1 MQLLTDKPKTLSL
14 LTLLLVATLLVA
26 CSAGSSSDSL
36 GGGYVQG
43 SGAAVALTPRAGVPN
58 LVAPRVDALAPA
70 MQLTTFDGKQVSL
83 GELLKQHKVV
93 LVNFWA
99 TWCPPCRAE
108 MPDIEAVYERFG
120 PQGLTVAAVN
130 MQESDHQVA
139 GYAQEGGYTFPL
151 LLDPTGVVANAYRVM
166 SLPTSYFVGQD
177 GRVLAVNMGAMTQ
190 ASLED
195 KLQQFGFSK

>member
-1 MQLLTDKPKTLSL
+1 VQLLTDKPKTLSL

-151 LLDPTGVVANAYRVM
+151 LLDPTVVVANAYRVM

>member
-120 PQGLTVAAVN
+120 PQGFTVAAVN

-151 LLDPTGVVANAYRVM
+151 LLDPTGVVATAYRVM

>member
-1 MQLLTDKPKTLSL
+1 VQLLTDKPKTLSL